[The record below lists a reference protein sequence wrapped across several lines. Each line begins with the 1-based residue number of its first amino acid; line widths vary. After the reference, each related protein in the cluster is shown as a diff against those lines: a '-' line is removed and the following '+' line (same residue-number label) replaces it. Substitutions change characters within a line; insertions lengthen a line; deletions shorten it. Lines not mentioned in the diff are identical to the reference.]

1 MDQSAGDC
9 QNCSSSSVQGAAN
22 SHPLMGV
29 CDECCIDGSLLSTDN
44 DHMPSHT
51 VLRNGA
57 ASDQH
62 EPRAVDDK
70 CDDMCSNIADPDVAD
85 VPPALCNLDSTKP
98 DSASADVDI
107 SSVVHFRSS
116 SNDSAD
122 VSAAEKVAV
131 EGEEKC
137 SNEAV
142 SDDVP
147 NSTEVDEPLI
157 TAVDV
162 YKGLRLADGWNPAK
176 MVHRRE
182 VGSGRTPPAQF
193 ACQASA
199 SIALVRRLAL
209 YSKLD
214 AHTGCVNALH
224 FNDSGN

>member
-85 VPPALCNLDSTKP
+85 VPPALCNLDSTTP